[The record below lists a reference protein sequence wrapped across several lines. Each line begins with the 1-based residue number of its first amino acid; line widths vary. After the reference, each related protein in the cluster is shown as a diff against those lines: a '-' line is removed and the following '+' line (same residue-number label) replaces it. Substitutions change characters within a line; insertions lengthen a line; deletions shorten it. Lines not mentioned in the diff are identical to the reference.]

1 VSKIKQS
8 GVATPLA
15 STTGA
20 DICADPS
27 GYYVNYHST
36 EFPDGSIRGANS
48 ASTRIPNCERTL
60 APSAPPR
67 PPRRELSS
75 AKKSA

>member
-1 VSKIKQS
+1 METREGGAAIL
-8 GVATPLA
+8 VASMA

-36 EFPDGSIRGANS
+36 EFPAGAIRGQ
-48 ASTRIPNCERTL
+48 L
-60 APSAPPR
+60 G
-67 PPRRELSS
+67 
-75 AKKSA
+75 K

>member
-1 VSKIKQS
+1 VGLVELLFSGSTNASKMNR

-27 GYYVNYHST
+27 GYYANYHST
-36 EFPDGSIRGANS
+36 EFPDGSIRGQ
-48 ASTRIPNCERTL
+48 L
-60 APSAPPR
+60 D
-67 PPRRELSS
+67 
-75 AKKSA
+75 